1 MLSKISTH
9 RYWWQHVAKRVSMMQ
24 NLIEETSWGTV
35 SLQRIFY
42 FMGHIMTFSII
53 LKWCYSMK
61 IFKLTANRFSYF
73 KGYLLSFEELLKNFY
88 YVQFVKVEIIEFRW
102 EFSFCY
108 RDHEDLR
115 TVHHISGEGYGTKC
129 CGLSWCVV

>member
-1 MLSKISTH
+1 
-9 RYWWQHVAKRVSMMQ
+9 MMQ
-24 NLIEETSWGTV
+24 DLIEETSWGTV

-42 FMGHIMTFSII
+42 FMGRIMTFSII

-88 YVQFVKVEIIEFRW
+88 YVQFVKVEIIEFR
-102 EFSFCY
+102 
-108 RDHEDLR
+108 
-115 TVHHISGEGYGTKC
+115 
-129 CGLSWCVV
+129 